1 MDAAAV
7 LIFTWMRTLTLL
19 PWCQVQTTSAPGTDL
34 GIYDLRLEQSSTSV
48 MVLLQGWMLSQ
59 LEVAV
64 DVAGISMLMEIF
76 L

>member
-34 GIYDLRLEQSSTSV
+34 GIYDLRLEQISTSV
-48 MVLLQGWMLSQ
+48 MV
-59 LEVAV
+59 
-64 DVAGISMLMEIF
+64 F
-76 L
+76 LW